1 MGLHSTNKSTLVKY
15 FFCANRISNPLLII
29 IIWVITLNFIYL
41 HYAHNSL
48 WITIYLNPPKA
59 EVIYNINK
67 PLPTHNWPPKK
78 IAFLYLTRDYI
89 ETPKVYDRFFA
100 NDNHKPYY
108 SIYVHPK
115 FPDNITNKQ
124 PYVYNNILPK
134 HLIINNTARFTYS
147 LVDASN
153 ALFKYALNDKLNKKF
168 VLLSE
173 TTIPLYNFNTIY
185 DKLMYNNNNF
195 SWGLQQ
201 GTQGKGKCL
210 WQAYNGIKHHAISIN
225 GLGMRKREFI
235 RKFMRRKSCLHTT
248 QWIILDRSI
257 IENYLLKYEYYWAQF
272 YKDVHLSFANEDYYS
287 NMLVKFMKS
296 EHEKKSI
303 KPKGVTYYLFR
314 PNEREGHA
322 AYFNNVSNQWIDQL
336 RDDGYLFLRKVNQS
350 SIIDLDYL
358 LRS

>member
-134 HLIINNTARFTYS
+134 HLIINNTARFS
-147 LVDASN
+147 
-153 ALFKYALNDKLNKKF
+153 
-168 VLLSE
+168 
-173 TTIPLYNFNTIY
+173 
-185 DKLMYNNNNF
+185 
-195 SWGLQQ
+195 
-201 GTQGKGKCL
+201 
-210 WQAYNGIKHHAISIN
+210 
-225 GLGMRKREFI
+225 
-235 RKFMRRKSCLHTT
+235 
-248 QWIILDRSI
+248 
-257 IENYLLKYEYYWAQF
+257 
-272 YKDVHLSFANEDYYS
+272 
-287 NMLVKFMKS
+287 
-296 EHEKKSI
+296 
-303 KPKGVTYYLFR
+303 
-314 PNEREGHA
+314 
-322 AYFNNVSNQWIDQL
+322 
-336 RDDGYLFLRKVNQS
+336 
-350 SIIDLDYL
+350 
-358 LRS
+358 